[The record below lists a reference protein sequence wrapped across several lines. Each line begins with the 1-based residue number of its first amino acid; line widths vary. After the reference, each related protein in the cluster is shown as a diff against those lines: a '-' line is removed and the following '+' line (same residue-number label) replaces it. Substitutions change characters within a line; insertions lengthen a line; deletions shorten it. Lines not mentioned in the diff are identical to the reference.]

1 MINKTDSV
9 KALSQKILYIIIG
22 LIIGLVL
29 GIAGTLFV
37 SNHNPKDEHETSPSI
52 VFERIVAQD
61 ELVSASQNYNITDK
75 FGDPVKFF
83 DLFDIPF
90 TKKTVW
96 YRYVGTI
103 KAGVDLSSAEFSQ
116 EGMTI
121 KAKLDPPY
129 IISNTPNMEKS
140 GVLEERNN
148 IFNPIHVEDV
158 DEFQKYCV
166 EQSEKE
172 VLEDGLMD
180 EAKRYAEQD
189 ISGMFNAA
197 LGDAYTVEFTWREQA
212 EG

>member
-1 MINKTDSV
+1 MATKSNSIN
-9 KALSQKILYIIIG
+9 ALSQKVLYIVIG
-22 LIIGLVL
+22 LIAGLIFGIG
-29 GIAGTLFV
+29 GTLFIL
-37 SNHNPKDEHETSPSI
+37 NHNPKDEHGTSPFI
-52 VFERIVAQD
+52 VFERIVSQD

-103 KAGVDLSSAEFSQ
+103 KAGVDLSSAKFSQ

-121 KAKLDPPY
+121 RAELSPPY
-129 IISNTPNMEKS
+129 VISNTPNMEKS

-172 VLEDGLMD
+172 VLEGGLMD
-180 EAKRYAEQD
+180 EAKQYAERD
-189 ISGMFNAA
+189 TAMIFNAA
-197 LGDAYTVEFTWREQA
+197 LGDSYNVEFVWRKDA
-212 EG
+212 K